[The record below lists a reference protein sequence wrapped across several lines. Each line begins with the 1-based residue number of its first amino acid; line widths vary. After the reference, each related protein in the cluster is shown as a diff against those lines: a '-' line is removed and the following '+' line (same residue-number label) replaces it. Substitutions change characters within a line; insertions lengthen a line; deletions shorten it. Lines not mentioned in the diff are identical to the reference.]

1 MTSSAC
7 GFGGPAQKEV
17 FGATFAASVARV
29 RTLRPALPAVLATS
43 VGRTALLAQLSAR
56 PGAVDRD
63 DAVRGIQGVAEAPVT
78 SPAIR
83 ALSSG
88 PDQEGAPAGSLP
100 GPVMAV

>member
-1 MTSSAC
+1 MTSSAG
-7 GFGGPAQKEV
+7 GFGGPAQMAV
-17 FGATFAASVARV
+17 FGATFAASVAPV

-43 VGRTALLAQLSAR
+43 VDRTALLAQLSAR

-63 DAVRGIQGVAEAPVT
+63 DAVREIQGLAEAPGT
-78 SPAIR
+78 GPAIR